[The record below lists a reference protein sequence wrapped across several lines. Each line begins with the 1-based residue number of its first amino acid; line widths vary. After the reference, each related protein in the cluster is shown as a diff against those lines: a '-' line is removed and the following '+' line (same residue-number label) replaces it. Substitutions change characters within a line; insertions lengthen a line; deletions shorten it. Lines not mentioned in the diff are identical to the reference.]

1 MKPVLAALVAAL
13 LLAAC
18 DGASI
23 SEGTKPVKLTVNLA
37 GATGTVAVSECILSQ
52 ATATLYFD
60 GNLGL
65 SSGDFS
71 ARAQWTSSDPG
82 VVAVSNGELPAA
94 SGSGYYAAGVLVP
107 HRTGIAQITASYL
120 DFTSTMTVEV
130 QPVLMTLEPVL
141 SEIAERSSQSF
152 ELKLSSSSG
161 LVVSAPEG
169 ITWSIDQAVTN
180 ANVNSSGK
188 LTANATGDGRFTLRA
203 QPVGCDRSASMSLKV
218 SAIDHLGYSREQPDA
233 PLPVGYSDLL
243 KVYAYFADAS
253 SPPQNLSDQLSY
265 EADDDEVIALSLGSD
280 YLLVTA
286 LDAGSSGGSARFEPE
301 NGTAL
306 SVALP
311 SYVTAELDPTG
322 LRLTPDSQRL
332 VYPATGL
339 VSALASFEDG
349 IERPVSR
356 HVAWSSSDSSLLAVD
371 GAGDSAGEISTAN
384 VDYSGQV
391 YAALGSYTASSNV
404 LVYRNDG
411 S

>member
-1 MKPVLAALVAAL
+1 VRSGLTALVAAL

-18 DGASI
+18 GDTSV
-23 SEGTKPVKLTVNLA
+23 SEGTEPVALTVNLA

-71 ARAQWTSSDPG
+71 ARAVWTSSDPG

-94 SGSGYYAAGVLVP
+94 GGSGYYAAGVLLP
-107 HRTGIAQITASYL
+107 RRTGVAQVSAKYL

-130 QPVLMTLEPVL
+130 QPVLMTLEPAL

-152 ELKLSSSSG
+152 ELKLASSSG
-161 LVVSAPEG
+161 LVVSAAEG
-169 ITWSIDQAVTN
+169 IGWSIDQAVTN
-180 ANVNSSGK
+180 ANVDSSGK
-188 LTANATGDGRFTLRA
+188 LTANAAGDARFTLRA

-218 SAIDHLGYSREQPDA
+218 SAIDHLSYSREQPEA

-243 KVYAYFADAS
+243 KVYAYFADAG
-253 SPPQNLSDQLSY
+253 SPPQNLTAQLSY
-265 EADDDEVIALSLGSD
+265 EAEDDEILGLTLGSD

-286 LDAGSSGGSARFEPE
+286 LDTGSSGASASFEPE
-301 NGTAL
+301 NGKAL
-306 SVALP
+306 SLTLP
-311 SYVTAELDPTG
+311 SYVTEELEPSD

-339 VSALASFEDG
+339 VSALALFEDG

-356 HVAWSSSDSSLLAVD
+356 HVVWSSSDSNLLTVN
-371 GAGDSAGEISTAN
+371 GSGDSAGEISTAN

-391 YAALGSYTASSNV
+391 YAALGSYTASSDV
-404 LVYRNDG
+404 LVYSNDG